1 MNIQYTKENNY
12 MRISNKGIALILLA
26 GSEPL
31 TMLFGVA
38 YCYFAAVAALTG
50 LIFCAK
56 GYKEL

>member
-1 MNIQYTKENNY
+1 MKK
-12 MRISNKGIALILLA
+12 MLLGIALILLA

-31 TMLFGVA
+31 TMLFGVV

-50 LIFCAK
+50 LIFCVK